1 MEGRRLGRPARIFER
16 FREGRCPACG
26 DWIREAIFRAH
37 VEREHPHAP
46 RDLFGALEI
55 RDVGV
60 ADRIAELVEA
70 GNYLEDAAAYAGVG
84 GRSAERWMEIGRAI
98 GEEFGP
104 DADDAEIPSGRRI
117 YWRFWREV
125 TRAREAASVRHLRI
139 VQRAASHDWRAAAWI
154 LERTRASRF
163 GRLERLHVGGDD
175 TGQPIRVIHE
185 EADPNFVEEVTRIYR
200 DAGVV
205 PGVDSEPH
213 TNGQSPKED

>member
-1 MEGRRLGRPARIFER
+1 MEERRLGRPSRIFES
-16 FREGRCPACG
+16 FREGHCPACG

-37 VEREHPHAP
+37 IEREHPRA
-46 RDLFGALEI
+46 RREEFAAIEV
-55 RDVGV
+55 REVGV

-104 DADDAEIPSGRRI
+104 DAEPDEIPAERRI
-117 YWRFWREV
+117 FWRFWREV

-154 LERTRASRF
+154 LERTRATRF
-163 GRLERLHVGGDD
+163 GKLERLHVGGDAD
-175 TGQPIRVIHE
+175 GRPVRVIHE
-185 EADPNFVEEVTRIYR
+185 EADPNFVEDVTRIYR
-200 DAGVV
+200 DAGVI
-205 PGVDSEPH
+205 PDVDSAG
-213 TNGQSPKED
+213 TNGREPAE